1 MAHQL
6 LSKYMMS
13 ANDEEFEEFL
23 VIQLGFTPKSAAMAR
38 DGLKEIRR
46 HLI

>member
-6 LSKYMMS
+6 LSKYMKS
-13 ANDEEFEEFL
+13 VNDHEFEHSL
-23 VIQLGFTPKSAAMAR
+23 IQDLGFTARSAAMAR
-38 DGLKEIRR
+38 DGLKEMRR

>member
-6 LSKYMMS
+6 LSRYMMS
-13 ANDEEFEEFL
+13 ANDEEFEKSL
-23 VIQLGFTPKSAAMAR
+23 IDQLGFTSKSAAMTR